1 MRSRS
6 LSRVCSRSGVC
17 SFFRL
22 RSFFSLCII
31 LIFSLGTFCQLSNAL
46 VPETPSG
53 TTPAN
58 RTIEFPWM
66 SVATWNR
73 MHAEDVLVAEHDQVD
88 VLFVGDSITAGWDWH
103 IWENQIKPLKP
114 ANFGI
119 GGDGTGNLLWRLQHG
134 AIGQLQP
141 KLIVLMIGVNNF
153 GLYHETPEQIATG
166 VGAVVQQLQ
175 LAWPTSKILLNGVLP
190 FEEKSNS
197 PKRELV
203 KKLNAII
210 ATLGDDKHIFFKDY
224 GPIMLQKDGNI
235 STEIMRDFLHPTP
248 KGYQL
253 WADAML
259 PDIRKL
265 LDQQ

>member
-6 LSRVCSRSGVC
+6 LSWVCSRSGVC
-17 SFFRL
+17 SLFRL
-22 RSFFSLCII
+22 RSFSSLRII

-53 TTPAN
+53 TTPAK

-66 SVATWNR
+66 SVSMWDR

-88 VLFVGDSITAGWDWH
+88 VLFLGDSITAGWDWQ
-103 IWENQIKPLKP
+103 IWENQIKPLNA

-119 GGDGTGNLLWRLQHG
+119 GGDGTANLLWRLQHG

-153 GLYHETPEQIATG
+153 GLYHETPEHVARG
-166 VGAVVQQLQ
+166 VTAVVRQLK
-175 LAWPTSKILLNGVLP
+175 LAWPNSKILLNAVLP

-197 PKRELV
+197 PKRALV

-210 ATLGDDKHIFFKDY
+210 AELGDGKHIFFKDY
-224 GPIMLQKDGNI
+224 GATMLQKDGSI
-235 STEIMRDFLHPTP
+235 SIDIMSDFLHPTST
-248 KGYQL
+248 GYQV

-259 PDIRKL
+259 PDIQQL
-265 LDQQ
+265 LK